1 MLLRPSLKARL
12 VVHVSPVN
20 AGQLDFRP
28 WRIAALV
35 LIVDPALR
43 VRADPGLV
51 AQALN
56 LTPAESH
63 VAVMLA
69 DGKSVSDIAA
79 ATGRKESTIR
89 WHMLHI
95 FDKNAISRQ
104 VELVQIVRSLAHI
117 PWPEG

>member
-1 MLLRPSLKARL
+1 M
-12 VVHVSPVN
+12 
-20 AGQLDFRP
+20 
-28 WRIAALV
+28 

-43 VRADPGLV
+43 VRADPELV

-69 DGKSVSDIAA
+69 DGRSVGDIAA
-79 ATGRKESTIR
+79 ATGRKESAVR

-95 FDKNAISRQ
+95 FEKNAISRQ
-104 VELVQIVRSLAHI
+104 VELVQMVRSLARI
-117 PWPEG
+117 PWPER